1 MPLSTDIL
9 RTWRGPRRVIRGLME
24 QGPRED
30 RLILLAMIGCFLMFI
45 AQLPVLAR
53 ISFLSQQGGGE
64 PLQLDMLIGTAFF
77 GWMMIMPLG
86 LYLLAGLSVVV
97 MRLFNRRVGG
107 HDARLA
113 LFWAVLAAAP
123 AALLM
128 GLANGLTGPGAGTT
142 AAGVIWLGALALF
155 WVQGLREA
163 GAAGVGRP
171 A

>member
-1 MPLSTDIL
+1 MPLSTDML
-9 RTWRGPRRVIRGLME
+9 RTWRCPRRVIRGLME

-45 AQLPVLAR
+45 AQLPVQAR
-53 ISFLSQQGGGE
+53 ISFLSRQGRGE
-64 PLQLDMLIGTAFF
+64 HLELDMLIGTAFF
-77 GWMMIMPLG
+77 GWMMIMPLV
-86 LYLLAGLSVVV
+86 LYLVAGLSVAV
-97 MRLFNRRVGG
+97 MRLFRRRISG

-128 GLANGLTGPGAGTT
+128 GLSNGLTGPGAGTT

-163 GAAGVGRP
+163 GTAVAGRP